1 MARRRM
7 FAQAIVESGK
17 FLSLPKPVQ
26 LLYFH
31 LGMAA
36 DDDGFVEVFP
46 VLKINH
52 FSEKHYEILKSSG
65 YLIEINDGLLVW
77 ITNWNDNNLL
87 QKDRY
92 HESPYHGLLENLRKL
107 ASGEMYTER
116 IQDVSEDGYKMEPQ
130 YSVGKNSLD
139 YYNTRACARART
151 REENDA
157 EPEQVEP
164 SSVQVQGHADAESKR
179 GETGYEG
186 FVPPT
191 LTEVREYV
199 RKRGNKIDADYYY
212 RTRSD
217 AMWLNKKGVRITDWQ
232 HDVQTWEHYQTKPV
246 KPAVRQDEPRGSFDT
261 DDFLEA
267 AFAASYARI
276 EQDLAA
282 DHTEQEG

>member
-7 FAQAIVESGK
+7 FSQAIVESGK
-17 FLSLPKPVQ
+17 FLTLPKSAQ

-36 DDDGFVEVFP
+36 DDDGFVEAMP
-46 VLKINH
+46 VIRSLTLGSKFLNTLEDEGYVITIN
-52 FSEKHYEILKSSG
+52 
-65 YLIEINDGLLVW
+65 NGLLVW

-92 HESPYHGLLENLRKL
+92 RESPYHGLLENIRKI
-107 ASGEMYTER
+107 ASGEMDTEC
-116 IQDVSEDGYKMEPQ
+116 IQNGNKMIPQ
-130 YSVGKNSLD
+130 YSVGKESKG

-151 REENDA
+151 REGNEA

-164 SSVQVQGHADAESKR
+164 PSVQVQGHAGAESETEK
-179 GETGYEG
+179 TGYEG

-199 RKRGNKIDADYYY
+199 RKRGNKIDADDYY
-212 RTRSD
+212 RKRSD
-217 AMWLNKKGVRITDWQ
+217 ALWLNKKGVPIKDWQ

>member
-7 FAQAIVESGK
+7 FSQAIVESGK
-17 FLSLPKPVQ
+17 FLTLPKSAQ

-36 DDDGFVEVFP
+36 DDDGFVEAMP
-46 VLKINH
+46 VIRSLTLGSKFLNTLEDEGYVITIN
-52 FSEKHYEILKSSG
+52 
-65 YLIEINDGLLVW
+65 NGLLVW

-92 HESPYHGLLENLRKL
+92 RESPYHGLLENIRKN
-107 ASGEMYTER
+107 APKEMDTEC
-116 IQDVSEDGYKMEPQ
+116 IQNGNKMIPQ
-130 YSVGKNSLD
+130 YSVGKESKG

-164 SSVQVQGHADAESKR
+164 SSVQVQEHAGAESETGK
-179 GETGYEG
+179 TGYEG

-232 HDVQTWEHYQTKPV
+232 RDVQTWEHYQTKPV
-246 KPAVRQDEPRGSFDT
+246 KTVRQDEPRGSFDT